1 MMITYI
7 YVGLKGDSKIT
18 AYFFKIKMP
27 TTKQL
32 LSSCVSPVSILF
44 MLLFYFYIVQDVI
57 CVRLY
62 VSQTGLPCN
71 IYLTVFTFLERV
83 HIFVMKCTYC
93 SLLLL
98 HLYTAVVETYACSLY
113 LPSCICKIYFCQ
125 EFVYYL

>member
-7 YVGLKGDSKIT
+7 YVSLKGDSKIT

-62 VSQTGLPCN
+62 VSQTGLPCS
-71 IYLTVFTFLERV
+71 IYLTVFTFLGASSYLRNEMYSFSC
-83 HIFVMKCTYC
+83 IYI
-93 SLLLL
+93 LLL
-98 HLYTAVVETYACSLY
+98 
-113 LPSCICKIYFCQ
+113 
-125 EFVYYL
+125 